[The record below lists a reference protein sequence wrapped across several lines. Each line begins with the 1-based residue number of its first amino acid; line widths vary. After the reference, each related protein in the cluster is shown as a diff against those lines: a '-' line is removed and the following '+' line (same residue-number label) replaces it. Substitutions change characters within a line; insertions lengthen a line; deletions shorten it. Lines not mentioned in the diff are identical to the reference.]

1 MTDKDFEISDS
12 KEPIDKEVKWKY
24 CPSCG
29 MKLPNVEGLRFCTQ
43 CGLDLAYI
51 KEHKTLPVRQVT
63 PTYAAQTF
71 YKPYREVLSDDEILY
86 TKGRRLWGNL
96 PSIGLPLLG
105 FIVMNGLI
113 LGIILALVFLVP
125 NIDLVISMI
134 SNPFFIVLSTLAEL
148 ILIIIPIW
156 YVKKYLRNPSL
167 ENRLDLLGFTIK
179 GYDRS
184 KLFKEVL
191 IGIAF
196 AFIGL
201 LLVAGASIGIE
212 AFLRYVLGVRIINE
226 GPSSDVEYIIT
237 GMDILVLILM
247 ILMMLFVVGPCE
259 EILFRGFMQ
268 RGLVRT
274 LGDTWGIL
282 ITAII
287 FASIH
292 LVTLILYILDP
303 FVFLILF
310 IYLFAP
316 YIAISLMLGFL
327 FRWRDENLI
336 AVIVTH
342 GVYNSLTL
350 LIAFLYMLF
359 Y

>member
-1 MTDKDFEISDS
+1 MTDKDFDLSTP
-12 KEPIDKEVKWKY
+12 KEQVDKEVKWEY

-29 MKLPNVEGLRFCTQ
+29 IKLPNVEKLRFCTQ
-43 CGLDLAYI
+43 CGLDLAYVQ
-51 KEHKTLPVRQVT
+51 EHKTLPMRQIT
-63 PTYAAQTF
+63 PTYATQTY
-71 YKPYREVLSDDEILY
+71 YKPYREVLSDDEIIY
-86 TKGRRLWGNL
+86 TKGRRLWGIL

-113 LGIILALVFLVP
+113 LGIIFALIFIVP
-125 NIDLVISMI
+125 NIDFVISII

-167 ENRLDLLGFTIK
+167 ENLLDLLGFTIK

-184 KLFKEVL
+184 KLFKEIL

-196 AFIGL
+196 AFIGI

-212 AFLRYVLGVRIINE
+212 AFLRYVLGVRIIRE
-226 GPSSDVEYIIT
+226 GPSNDVEYIIT

-247 ILMMLFVVGPCE
+247 ILMMLFIVGPCE

-287 FASIH
+287 FAAIH

-303 FVFLILF
+303 IVFLILF

-316 YIAISLMLGFL
+316 YIAISLMLGL
-327 FRWRDENLI
+327 MFRWRNENLV